1 MDFCYLGFMVFIRR
15 VYCYYVFNE
24 FDNGIFLE
32 VNNVIVMIRVRV
44 LARLVLIKLVV
55 GGVFF
60 YLSIV
65 NI

>member
-1 MDFCYLGFMVFIRR
+1 MDFCYLGFMVFIWR

-32 VNNVIVMIRVRV
+32 VNNVIVMIRVRM